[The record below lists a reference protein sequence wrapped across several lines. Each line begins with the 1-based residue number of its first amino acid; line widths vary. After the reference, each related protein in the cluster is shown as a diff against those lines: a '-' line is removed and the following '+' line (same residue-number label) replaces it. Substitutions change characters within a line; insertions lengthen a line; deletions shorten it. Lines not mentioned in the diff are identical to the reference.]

1 MSRFKLVLMASAM
14 VAGLAGC
21 AQAPQPAPEKPL
33 HYEDPAVPPPPI
45 AFTDQIR
52 DVAVIET
59 KGSRGGAALRAQE
72 DLDVLDNSHY
82 VGVEKPMTDENASA
96 LARDYDPT
104 KDGMIGI
111 GDRAGKN
118 KFNGSKVDLGQAKN
132 KSAKDKSIYRTV
144 DKKDKSVYSQKAK

>member
-1 MSRFKLVLMASAM
+1 MSFFKLVLMASAM

-21 AQAPQPAPEKPL
+21 AQAPKPVPEKPL

-82 VGVEKPMTDENASA
+82 VGVEKPVTDENASA
-96 LARDYDPT
+96 LAHAYDPT

-111 GDRAGKN
+111 GDRAGQN
-118 KFNGSKVDLGQAKN
+118 KFNGRKVDLDQSKI
-132 KSAKDKSIYRTV
+132 KFDKDKSIYRTV
-144 DKKDKSVYSQKAK
+144 DKKDKSVYSRKAR